1 MLFQARAYMSVF
13 AILIVRLGNA
23 TVRCI
28 VQPEGGNVMF
38 DAFEDELLELT
49 VTERGHTAEGFALV
63 GIPLCCS
70 LVLQLSCSS
79 SSSREVAS

>member
-1 MLFQARAYMSVF
+1 
-13 AILIVRLGNA
+13 
-23 TVRCI
+23 
-28 VQPEGGNVMF
+28 MF
-38 DAFEDELLELT
+38 DRFEEELLDLS

-79 SSSREVAS
+79 SSSRELTE